1 MSDNKRIAKNTAFLY
16 LRQLIIMV
24 VSIYTSRVILD
35 VLGASD
41 YGIYNVVGGIVT
53 MMSFLNGALGAS
65 SSRFL
70 TYELG
75 RGDQDKL
82 NRTFSASLNLHI
94 CVALIVL
101 ILGET
106 LGLWFF
112 YEKLVIPD
120 DRIVAAFWVY
130 QFSIITT
137 MISFTQVPYNASLI
151 AHENMSIYAYV
162 GLYEAIAKLVI
173 VYLLLASPIDK

>member
-53 MMSFLNGALGAS
+53 MMSFLNGALGSS

-75 RGDQDKL
+75 RGNQNKL
-82 NRTFSASLNLHI
+82 NRTFLL
-94 CVALIVL
+94 
-101 ILGET
+101 
-106 LGLWFF
+106 
-112 YEKLVIPD
+112 
-120 DRIVAAFWVY
+120 R
-130 QFSIITT
+130 SI
-137 MISFTQVPYNASLI
+137 FTFV
-151 AHENMSIYAYV
+151 
-162 GLYEAIAKLVI
+162 
-173 VYLLLASPIDK
+173 